1 MKVGR
6 SGGKIQ
12 EAVIRELEAGQTLR
26 ASDFAAR
33 HGHSV
38 GSVVSTL
45 GRVWQRNEDVARK
58 KDGPGYV
65 YYKVTDTAVAVRGT
79 AVAVRAEL
87 KAQLDTELAEQEQ
100 AAWTVLWESADRILL
115 AADGRVWWAVPLA

>member
-12 EAVIRELEAGQTLR
+12 EAVIRELEAGETLR
-26 ASDFAAR
+26 ARDFAAR

-45 GRVWQRNEDVARK
+45 GRVWQRNEDVGRK

-65 YYKVTDTAVAVRGT
+65 YYKITDT